1 MIHLFCKRLQ
11 LILSVALL
19 CGIATG
25 ALGEELIQTGTLHV
39 SLTSVQVGVGWTWGE
54 GTLTLHDGTEYHFKI
69 SGLDVVAVGFKQ
81 ATMVGSV
88 YNLKTSKIEDFSGK
102 YIKAKAAITVGGG
115 VGASSLRNDKGVV
128 INLTGTAAGINVQ
141 LSVSGMTVKLQES

>member
-1 MIHLFCKRLQ
+1 M
-11 LILSVALL
+11 
-19 CGIATG
+19 
-25 ALGEELIQTGTLHV
+25 V
-39 SLTSVQVGVGWTWGE
+39 S
-54 GTLTLHDGTEYHFKI
+54 LTLHDGTEYHFKI

-88 YNLKTSKIEDFSGK
+88 YNLNTSKIEDFSGK

-128 INLTGTAAGINVQ
+128 INLTGTSAGINVQ
-141 LSVSGMTVKLQES
+141 LSVSSISLLYRVLYTCVQYPITGFCLMILAA